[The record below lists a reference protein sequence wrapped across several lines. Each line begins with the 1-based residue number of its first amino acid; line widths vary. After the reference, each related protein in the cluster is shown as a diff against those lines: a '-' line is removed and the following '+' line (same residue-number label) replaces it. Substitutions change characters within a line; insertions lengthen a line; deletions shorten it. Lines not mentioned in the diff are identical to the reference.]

1 MLVKYVYN
9 IFKSYLWD
17 WKGFFWIFC
26 KFFCKKIFEFFENKI
41 KFRFGWVG
49 LRINRLIIKVMIIW
63 LNDEFSLI

>member
-1 MLVKYVYN
+1 MFI
-9 IFKSYLWD
+9 IFLKVIYEIE
-17 WKGFFWIFC
+17 KVF
-26 KFFCKKIFEFFENKI
+26 FEFFVSFFVKRFLSFLKKKI